1 MSIDTTSS
9 QAPPVEGPT
18 KELRDYLAKAM
29 PGFRAEWGEAESF
42 EAQFAWHKL
51 LNAGGWAAPSWP
63 VQYGGRGLGTIDRI
77 ACDAELARVDAPMA
91 AGAIALQNIGPAL
104 MMFGTEEQ
112 KKSLP
117 HILSGEEFWAQGFSE
132 PGAGSDLAALTM
144 RAELVGGEF
153 VLNGQK
159 VWTSNGM
166 QSTHALLLV
175 RTDRDA
181 PKHEGISALLV
192 ELDSTGIERRPI
204 KQINGESGF
213 AEMFFHE
220 VRVPEKNLLGPLN
233 QGWLVTMKTLGYE
246 RTGVINMATKLER
259 DVREVVE
266 NAGVTDPILR
276 DELVGHWMDAR
287 LVGLMGARALAKL
300 KEGEEPGPE
309 QSIIKFG
316 WSLVTSRLS
325 ETEMKVSGDHA
336 LLAGDRGTKRFL
348 RSRSATIAAGT
359 TEVMKNILAE
369 RVLGL
374 PRD

>member
-1 MSIDTTSS
+1 MSID
-9 QAPPVEGPT
+9 GPAG
-18 KELRDYLAKAM
+18 ELRVYLEKVM
-29 PGFRAEWGEAESF
+29 PGFRAEWGAATSF
-42 EAQFAWHKL
+42 EAQLAWQKL
-51 LNAGGWAAPSWP
+51 LNEGGWAAPSWP
-63 VQYGGRGLGTIDRI
+63 VEHGGRGLSTVDRI

-112 KKSLP
+112 QRSLP

-144 RAELVGGEF
+144 RAELVNGEF

-175 RTDRDA
+175 RTDREA
-181 PKHEGISALLV
+181 AKHKGISALLV
-192 ELDSTGIERRPI
+192 KLDSPGIERRPI
-204 KQINGESGF
+204 KQITGESGF
-213 AEMFFHE
+213 AEMFFHD
-220 VRVPEKNLLGPLN
+220 VRVPEANLLGPLN

-266 NAGVTDPILR
+266 NTTVTDPILR
-276 DELVGHWMDAR
+276 DELLGHWMDAR
-287 LVGLMGARALAKL
+287 LVGLMGARALARL
-300 KEGEEPGPE
+300 KEGEEPGSE

-316 WSLVTSRLS
+316 WSLVSSRLA
-325 ETEMKVSGDHA
+325 ETEMKVSGHHS
-336 LLAGDRGTKRFL
+336 LLADDRGTQRFL